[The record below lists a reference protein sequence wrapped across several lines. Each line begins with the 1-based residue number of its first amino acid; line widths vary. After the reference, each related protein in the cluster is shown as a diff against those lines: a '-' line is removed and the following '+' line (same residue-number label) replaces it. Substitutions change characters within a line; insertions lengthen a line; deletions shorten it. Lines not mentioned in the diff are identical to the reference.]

1 LLDRSIATEGY
12 VIREGSDSYGNEGL
26 VDLSQIDFDGLRA
39 RFEAGQRRIEA
50 EKLRGAVS
58 TNLAEM
64 IRLNPYRIDYLERF
78 QQLIDEYNSGSV
90 NLEEYFRRLSE
101 LAQSLGQE
109 QQRHIAENLT
119 EEELA
124 LFDLLMK
131 PAPDLSQKEQQQVKK
146 VARDLLAKLN
156 NELLVLD
163 WKKRQQTRAAVRLS
177 IETLLEQLPET
188 YTKDIFDEKCEAAY
202 QHFYEKYPGAGRSVY
217 TSAA

>member
-1 LLDRSIATEGY
+1 
-12 VIREGSDSYGNEGL
+12 
-26 VDLSQIDFDGLRA
+26 
-39 RFEAGQRRIEA
+39 
-50 EKLRGAVS
+50 
-58 TNLAEM
+58 M
-64 IRLNPYRIDYLERF
+64 
-78 QQLIDEYNSGSV
+78 IDEYNSGSV

-109 QQRHIAENLT
+109 QQRHISENLT

-177 IETLLEQLPET
+177 IETLLEDLPET

-202 QHFYEKYPGAGRSVY
+202 QHVYEKYPGAGRSVY